1 MQLYGLADCNNFYC
15 SCERV
20 FRPDLREDPVVVL
33 SNNDGCIIARSEESK
48 RLGLKMGTP
57 YYQVRHLLETHHVTV
72 FSSNYTLYGSL
83 SGRVMSLLSRY
94 TPQLE
99 PYSIDEA
106 FLDFSDMGDA
116 AFLKAYGER
125 MAADVRRSVGIPIS
139 VGIAPTRTLA
149 KVASKYAKRYAGYRG
164 CCLMDTDD
172 KRRKALSSF
181 DVGDV
186 WGIGRHLAET
196 LAGHD
201 IRLAA
206 DLADKDEAWVSR
218 HFNVNVVRTWKEL
231 NGISCISPDD
241 SPEKKSICTSRSFAD
256 EGVTD
261 LHLLEEYTARFATRC
276 ADKLRGQ
283 ASCCSGI
290 TVFAY
295 TSRFRTEQPVH
306 VIHQSTVLPVAT
318 NATAEI
324 VGHVLR
330 MLRAG
335 FRTSARY
342 AYKKAGVVLWDICPQ
357 NAVQQDLFDVVDRQ
371 KQTALQRAVDHINR
385 RNGPDKVHVA
395 VRGFSSDTG
404 ARCDRRSPHYTTDV
418 NELPVAFAR

>member
-20 FRPDLREDPVVVL
+20 FRPDLREAPVVVL

-206 DLADKDEAWVSR
+206 DLADKDEA
-218 HFNVNVVRTWKEL
+218 
-231 NGISCISPDD
+231 
-241 SPEKKSICTSRSFAD
+241 
-256 EGVTD
+256 
-261 LHLLEEYTARFATRC
+261 
-276 ADKLRGQ
+276 
-283 ASCCSGI
+283 
-290 TVFAY
+290 
-295 TSRFRTEQPVH
+295 
-306 VIHQSTVLPVAT
+306 
-318 NATAEI
+318 
-324 VGHVLR
+324 
-330 MLRAG
+330 
-335 FRTSARY
+335 
-342 AYKKAGVVLWDICPQ
+342 
-357 NAVQQDLFDVVDRQ
+357 
-371 KQTALQRAVDHINR
+371 
-385 RNGPDKVHVA
+385 
-395 VRGFSSDTG
+395 
-404 ARCDRRSPHYTTDV
+404 
-418 NELPVAFAR
+418 